1 MPSLD
6 EARLYWGV
14 GWYKYAPDAAKQL
27 LESVGFKKGAD
38 GKWRLPTGE
47 VWSITFYS
55 AGSWEIDGMR
65 MSYGLAEQWRK
76 FGIEVEVKVEDS
88 STFWS
93 RNNQGFY
100 EAGGW
105 WGLGN
110 EGVTIHDWVRS
121 VMNLHSKYAK
131 PSGEWS
137 TNFIRL
143 RDPKIDEFLD
153 EMSSMSTLLPDGTIN
168 PEFLDAAADFVMHF
182 IQNMYY
188 VPTQCT
194 KKLAVFDT
202 KYWGGYTIIEE
213 GWRGLW
219 AHYYFAG
226 AQWLIPLLRPKG
238 MITYA
243 TVYALT
249 NIERFTG
256 ADGKTYGPYTAGES
270 MTIPQYDAERLIR
283 DGKASYSPPV
293 MVTTTSTVTST
304 TTSTVT
310 STVTTTIAA
319 ETITVP
325 TLDVAS
331 VAGAGIVA
339 LIIGVA
345 VGWFVGSRKKAG

>member
-1 MPSLD
+1 
-6 EARLYWGV
+6 
-14 GWYKYAPDAAKQL
+14 
-27 LESVGFKKGAD
+27 
-38 GKWRLPTGE
+38 
-47 VWSITFYS
+47 
-55 AGSWEIDGMR
+55 
-65 MSYGLAEQWRK
+65 
-76 FGIEVEVKVEDS
+76 
-88 STFWS
+88 
-93 RNNQGFY
+93 
-100 EAGGW
+100 
-105 WGLGN
+105 
-110 EGVTIHDWVRS
+110 
-121 VMNLHSKYAK
+121 
-131 PSGEWS
+131 
-137 TNFIRL
+137 
-143 RDPKIDEFLD
+143 
-153 EMSSMSTLLPDGTIN
+153 
-168 PEFLDAAADFVMHF
+168 
-182 IQNMYY
+182 
-188 VPTQCT
+188 
-194 KKLAVFDT
+194 
-202 KYWGGYTIIEE
+202 
-213 GWRGLW
+213 
-219 AHYYFAG
+219 
-226 AQWLIPLLRPKG
+226 